1 MSRSTLRKVRRLKAV
16 TAPLIADLDRRK
28 SEWEESLPFL
38 ARDHLLRVIAVF
50 QYGESQVDEPLARA
64 YSRALSKLGGNE
76 AIALSRLRDM
86 LEEESPDGAVKSK
99 LGGNEAILLRMQ
111 DALEEKSP
119 DGAVKSKPGWHE
131 AITRL
136 QLRDVF
142 GEDPPDGRFK
152 SKLSNRLREI
162 PEWLLHFC
170 EAYLSMS
177 ILGLEHPQWSESVS
191 ELTLAKSDKNAWPCL
206 PQGVPER
213 RHKGR
218 KLAISLEESK
228 NYLDISRKPQ
238 EEWTRHERRF
248 IREIRAR
255 ALSKNG
261 MTESKQKEQVVDD
274 LDDGAGR
281 SDNEI

>member
-38 ARDHLLRVIAVF
+38 ALGHLLRIIAVF
-50 QYGESQVDEPLARA
+50 QYGQPQIDEPLARA
-64 YSRALSKLGGNE
+64 YSRALSKLGGHE
-76 AIALSRLRDM
+76 AFALLQLRKM
-86 LEEESPDGAVKSK
+86 LEE
-99 LGGNEAILLRMQ
+99 
-111 DALEEKSP
+111 
-119 DGAVKSKPGWHE
+119 
-131 AITRL
+131 
-136 QLRDVF
+136 
-142 GEDPPDGRFK
+142 DPFDGRSK
-152 SKLSNRLREI
+152 SKLSNLLQEI
-162 PEWLLHFC
+162 PEWLLNFC
-170 EAYLSMS
+170 EAYISMNL
-177 ILGLEHPQWSESVS
+177 LGLEHPQWSESVS
-191 ELTLAKSDKNAWPCL
+191 ELTLAKSDKNAWPYL

-218 KLAISLEESK
+218 NLAISLEESK